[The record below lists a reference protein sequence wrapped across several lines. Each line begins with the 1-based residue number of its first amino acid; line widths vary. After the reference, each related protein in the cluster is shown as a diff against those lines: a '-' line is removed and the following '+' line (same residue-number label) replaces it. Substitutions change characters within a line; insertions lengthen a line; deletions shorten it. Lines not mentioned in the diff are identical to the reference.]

1 MIFVLIYIL
10 FSSHCI
16 ENEVIDDLTGYYEG
30 ENFQQQRLYREG
42 LNRLLGELEMSGR
55 GTFFDKFE
63 EIKKYRDMFI
73 SRSQNDGTGAPRV
86 VFINGHR
93 PLADDWYISPPICE
107 SESDY
112 VSESLPTPR
121 MPTSL
126 SSEQDD
132 DQQQIY
138 PTSPELEDEDD
149 DGDYFSPSSAPR
161 HRDDDENENYESY
174 DEEVEI
180 GNESD
185 DQFAELSESESAT
198 SEKDEDGRDAA
209 GLPIEFASANY
220 DEGQERQQ
228 EERHEHQEEEQ
239 AYAPFGYVGR
249 IINWFL

>member
-1 MIFVLIYIL
+1 LVFVLIYTF
-10 FSSHCI
+10 FSSCCI
-16 ENEVIDDLTGYYEG
+16 ESEVIDDLSGYYEG

-42 LNRLLGELEMSGR
+42 LNRLLGDLEMSGR
-55 GTFFDKFE
+55 DTFFDKFE
-63 EIKKYRDMFI
+63 EIKKYRNMFV

-86 VFINGHR
+86 VFINGNR

-126 SSEQDD
+126 SSGQDD

-149 DGDYFSPSSAPR
+149 DGDYFSPSSAPH
-161 HRDDDENENYESY
+161 HREEDDDGNENYENY
-174 DEEVEI
+174 DEVEI
-180 GNESD
+180 GNESE

-198 SEKDEDGRDAA
+198 SEKDEDGRGAA
-209 GLPIEFASANY
+209 GLPTEFAH
-220 DEGQERQQ
+220 DEGRERRQ
-228 EERHEHQEEEQ
+228 EERHEHQEEQ